1 MKKYIQIFVVLVLVL
16 TVIGV
21 ARNSPAWASGQ
32 PSGAARPLSEIDVTE
47 SGTFTVG
54 GLCEFNAV
62 YTGSGAS
69 AKLAV
74 DVPADVSRK
83 VPYSYEDQ
91 LYLAGCHVVHSVMDV
106 VTAEMSPTYGSWEV
120 CFGDRPDEQL
130 TIYYYPDDGSA
141 DWQPLTTTVKDGFA
155 CAPAIY
161 TGVYAPGGRRLND
174 DTGTDTGTQQ
184 VVSPGG
190 AGNQAQTITSFGS
203 PGGTVKP
210 PTFTSQGGGAGIIP
224 NTGTVVITE
233 SGTYNIGGLC
243 SIIVDYHIPDLSNE
257 VHVEENV
264 EISSN
269 VPFPDNAGL
278 LYLPGCHVYHFKE
291 SNLRTDTNIN
301 ADEGKWKIC
310 FAAIPDKET
319 TIFFYY
325 AKDETPGSALPD
337 WAPLETT
344 IENGMACAPATD
356 HTGVYAPVGK

>member
-32 PSGAARPLSEIDVTE
+32 PSGAARPLSETDVTE
-47 SGTFTVG
+47 SGTYTVG

-62 YTGSGAS
+62 YMGSGAS

-74 DVPADVSRK
+74 DVPADVSRQ

-106 VTAEMSPTYGSWEV
+106 VTAEMIPTYGSWEV

-161 TGVYAPGGRRLND
+161 TGVYAPGGRRLNP

-184 VVSPGG
+184 VTFAGGG
-190 AGNQAQTITSFGS
+190 ASIGS
-203 PGGTVKP
+203 TGGTVKP
-210 PTFTSQGGGAGIIP
+210 PSPPVPGGG
-224 NTGTVVITE
+224 TGGRITE

-243 SIIVDYHIPDLSNE
+243 SIIIDYHIPNLSNE
-257 VHVEENV
+257 VRVEKNI
-264 EISSN
+264 EISAN
-269 VPFPDNAGL
+269 VPFPDNQGL
-278 LYLPGCHVYHFKE
+278 LYLPGCHVYHY
-291 SNLRTDTNIN
+291 RTDKLKMDMNVN
-301 ADEGKWKIC
+301 EDEGKWKIC
-310 FAAIPDKET
+310 FAAIPNKET

-325 AKDETPGSALPD
+325 AKDEAPGSALPD

>member
-16 TVIGV
+16 TVIGI

-47 SGTFTVG
+47 SGTYTVG

-83 VPYSYEDQ
+83 VPYSYKDQ
-91 LYLAGCHVVHSVMDV
+91 LYLAGCHIVHSVMDV

-161 TGVYAPGGRRLND
+161 TGVYAPGGRRLN
-174 DTGTDTGTQQ
+174 TDTATDAGTQQ
-184 VVSPGG
+184 DTFTGG
-190 AGNQAQTITSFGS
+190 GGGVGS

-210 PTFTSQGGGAGIIP
+210 PSLPVLGGG
-224 NTGTVVITE
+224 TGGRITE

-243 SIIVDYHIPDLSNE
+243 SLIVDYHIPDLSNE

-264 EISSN
+264 EISAN
-269 VPFPDNAGL
+269 VPFPDNQGL
-278 LYLPGCHVYHFKE
+278 LYLPGCHVFHFKE
-291 SNLRTDTNIN
+291 NNLRTDTNVN

-310 FAAIPDKET
+310 FAAVPNKET